1 MEVKKHTAGQI
12 KTTSNN
18 KCGVIYISG
27 EFAFNTQSEFRK
39 AYENL
44 VLKNTLIQ
52 IDFQNTQYMDSSGLG
67 MLLVMKKFLD
77 DKKVVCELLKVNGQ
91 VYELLNMT
99 HFYKYFKINGKA
111 IAQH

>member
-1 MEVKKHTAGQI
+1 MQTTGQI

-27 EFAFNTQSEFRK
+27 EFAFNIQSEFRA
-39 AYENL
+39 AYEAM

-77 DKKVVCELLKVNGQ
+77 ENKMVCELLKVNGQ
-91 VYELLNMT
+91 VYDLLNMT
-99 HFYKYFKINGKA
+99 HFHKYFKINGNLLT
-111 IAQH
+111 QN